1 VEDVPYTTSLEVM
14 EKYNCD
20 FCAHGDDITTNVDGV
35 DSYAVVKA
43 AGKYK

>member
-1 VEDVPYTTSLEVM
+1 MAFLICMYVLTYLINSS
-14 EKYNCD
+14 
-20 FCAHGDDITTNVDGV
+20 ADDITTNVDGV